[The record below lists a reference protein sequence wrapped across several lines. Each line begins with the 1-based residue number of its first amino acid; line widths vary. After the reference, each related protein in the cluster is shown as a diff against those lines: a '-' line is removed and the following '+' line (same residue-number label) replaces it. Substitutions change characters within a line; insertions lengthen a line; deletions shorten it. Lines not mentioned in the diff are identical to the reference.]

1 MIDLSKN
8 QNPYYPTK
16 KIYRKLKKE
25 VKSIKFYAED
35 YVKISLPKTSG
46 NRRITERNFLIT
58 NGTMEAM
65 DLILFA
71 KKKKKIGFMQPTF
84 WGIKTAAN
92 RNSYEIIEEHFEENM
107 EYNAM
112 KIDELAKKV
121 DLVYLDRKSVV

>member
-25 VKSIKFYAED
+25 VKSIKFYSED
-35 YVKISLPKTSG
+35 YVKISLSKTSG
-46 NRRITERNFLIT
+46 NRRITERNILIT

-71 KKKKKIGFMQPTF
+71 KKKKKIGWIRRLMSMQ
-84 WGIKTAAN
+84 
-92 RNSYEIIEEHFEENM
+92 
-107 EYNAM
+107 M
-112 KIDELAKKV
+112 KKFAQ
-121 DLVYLDRKSVV
+121 